1 MSVTDNLPNDLLTP
15 YNPNGGYDG
24 SGINPSY
31 LEPRVKATQEQREAS
46 LNSKPSYMLGN
57 VKVSG
62 IIALVVVFGLLYWAY
77 KAYPTATKW
86 IVGIGIGIYI
96 AFIAYLYLFFS
107 WGNKPT
113 RWEKWFGTKQTA
125 V

>member
-15 YNPNGGYDG
+15 FNPNGGYDG

-31 LEPRVKATQEQREAS
+31 SEPRVKATQEQIKAS
-46 LNSKPSYMLGN
+46 LNSKPSYMIGKF
-57 VKVSG
+57 KVSG
-62 IIALVVVFGLLYWAY
+62 IIALIAIVGILYWAY

-86 IVGIGIGIYI
+86 IVGIGIGIFVLFY
-96 AFIAYLYLFFS
+96 AYLYLFFS
-107 WGNKPT
+107 LGGQN
-113 RWEKWFGTKQTA
+113 RWEMWFGSKQTA